1 MRREEAEGMEG
12 WCGDW
17 VGRGEVT
24 GSAGQSVFASLAA
37 LDERHG
43 GVPVPGPSAAEEGGE
58 SEARE
63 AAGEEVWEEGDRVEW
78 VGAEHGT
85 SLETL

>member
-1 MRREEAEGMEG
+1 M
-12 WCGDW
+12 
-17 VGRGEVT
+17 
-24 GSAGQSVFASLAA
+24 FASLAA

-63 AAGEEVWEEGDRVEW
+63 AAGEEV
-78 VGAEHGT
+78 
-85 SLETL
+85 